1 MVGWCLPQSHVNP
14 VFTAQPTQHSE
25 HTKISQI
32 RLGSGRRAL
41 QAAAVKIGF
50 PLQILNRQAGSSR
63 EPAAFKIAS
72 AIKGRGEAGLRA
84 LAREHEPVTVCMLTA
99 AAEAG
104 SGCAQLVYQ
113 IKIAWQF
120 AWPPMF
126 SCSKS
131 SASMNSDVKEIVYST
146 VRSQM
151 YIHEHRRV
159 R

>member
-1 MVGWCLPQSHVNP
+1 MGRCLPQSHVNP

-84 LAREHEPVTVCMLTA
+84 RLAREHEPVTVCMLTA
-99 AAEAG
+99 AAEAVVV
-104 SGCAQLVYQ
+104 L
-113 IKIAWQF
+113 
-120 AWPPMF
+120 
-126 SCSKS
+126 S
-131 SASMNSDVKEIVYST
+131 SLFT
-146 VRSQM
+146 R
-151 YIHEHRRV
+151 
-159 R
+159 